1 MARVRV
7 KICGIT
13 RVDDAIAAE
22 RAGADAIGL
31 VFYPPSSRNVA
42 LEPAAEIAAASGA
55 FTTTVG
61 LFVNPEPA
69 ELERVLASV
78 RLERLQF
85 HGDESE
91 DFCRQFGIPYLKAL
105 RMRPGA
111 DLAAL
116 AAEYPSA
123 GGILLDSYKP
133 GVAGGTG
140 ETFDWTLIP
149 DSLRSSIILAGG
161 LNPDNVA
168 TAIQQVRPAAVDVSG
183 GVESAPG
190 IKSEDRIRA
199 FIEAVNRE

>member
-31 VFYPPSSRNVA
+31 VFYPPSSRNVVP
-42 LEPAAEIAAASGA
+42 EPAAEIAAVLGA

-69 ELERVLASV
+69 EVERVLASV
-78 RLERLQF
+78 RLDRLQF

-105 RMRPGA
+105 RTRPGA

-116 AAEYPSA
+116 AADYSSA
-123 GGILLDSYKP
+123 CGILLDSYKP

-140 ETFDWTLIP
+140 ETFDWSLIP
-149 DSLRSSIILAGG
+149 ESLRSSIILAGG

-168 TAIQQVRPAAVDVSG
+168 AAIQQVRPAAVDVSG